1 MRMIR
6 TRQTASKVRNVTLH
20 HTFMLTCHLEL
31 KDQRTKDK
39 KNAALQLIY
48 WRRIFSLALLA
59 IVIVNM

>member
-20 HTFMLTCHLEL
+20 HTFMLTCHLE
-31 KDQRTKDK
+31 QRTKDK

-59 IVIVNM
+59 IVTVNM

>member
-31 KDQRTKDK
+31 KDQRTK

-59 IVIVNM
+59 IVTVNM